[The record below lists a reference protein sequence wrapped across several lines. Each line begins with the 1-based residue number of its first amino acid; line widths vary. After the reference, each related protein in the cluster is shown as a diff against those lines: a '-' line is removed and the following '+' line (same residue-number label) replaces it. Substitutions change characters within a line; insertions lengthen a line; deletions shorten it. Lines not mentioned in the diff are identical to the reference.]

1 MDIMDRINLMKECS
15 LVDDA
20 AYADLVSIVKVFRED
35 FRFDLTEENGGVMI
49 THIGAAI
56 KRLKAGEKVNPLDRE
71 VLSQAAEESV
81 YPTAQ
86 KILDRIR
93 EKIARRLP
101 SAEEEFLLVHICNT
115 LETNPNGSN

>member
-56 KRLKAGEKVNPLDRE
+56 KRLKTGEKVDPLDRE
-71 VLSQAAEESV
+71 VLSQAVEEPV

-93 EKIARRLP
+93 EQTVSRLP

-115 LETNPNGSN
+115 LETDPGGSN